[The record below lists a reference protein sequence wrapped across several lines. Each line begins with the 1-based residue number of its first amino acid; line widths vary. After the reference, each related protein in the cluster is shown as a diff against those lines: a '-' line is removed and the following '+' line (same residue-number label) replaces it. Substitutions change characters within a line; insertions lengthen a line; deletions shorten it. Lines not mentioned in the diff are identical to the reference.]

1 VYAAGVLSGGSER
14 EELELIYGAG
24 GVLAEGTAEELPP
37 GVVYGGGVY

>member
-1 VYAAGVLSGGSER
+1 MYAAGVLSGGSER
-14 EELELIYGAG
+14 EELELMYGAG